1 MRPEELL
8 ELLRVRPFGPLRL
21 FLTDSK
27 TSDISHPE
35 QVIVSRGRVDVGR
48 GASPDGVVERVDHIA
63 LIHIVRVEV
72 LPPVTAGSGPD
83 QANGSH

>member
-1 MRPEELL
+1 MRPEELV

-21 FLTDSK
+21 FLTDGK
-27 TSDISHPE
+27 TYDVSHPE

-48 GASPDGVVERVDHIA
+48 GVSPDGVVERVDHIA
-63 LIHIVRVEV
+63 LLHIVRVEV

-83 QANGSH
+83 QVNGSH

>member
-48 GASPDGVVERVDHIA
+48 DFR
-63 LIHIVRVEV
+63 
-72 LPPVTAGSGPD
+72 
-83 QANGSH
+83 